1 MFAADEPMATNWT
14 DESLCFKDSLIVTR
28 ITKPTYNAMIDTS
41 ALLLK
46 F

>member
-14 DESLCFKDSLIVTR
+14 DESLCFKDSLIVTQR
-28 ITKPTYNAMIDTS
+28 ITTYNAMIDTS